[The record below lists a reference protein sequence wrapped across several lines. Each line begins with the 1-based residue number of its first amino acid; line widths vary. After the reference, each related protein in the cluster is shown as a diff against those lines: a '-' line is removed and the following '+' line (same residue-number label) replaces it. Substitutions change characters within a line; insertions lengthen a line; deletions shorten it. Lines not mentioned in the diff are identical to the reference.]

1 VIQNKIGFWLIH
13 TFHARLLKLPAS
25 TPQLIKSP
33 TGIISKHLFKSKRL
47 FTMKLGSI
55 LALVSSSFAIKAT
68 DADTSFLRKVTKV
81 ANGSGLAGRD
91 KVNYGDESGFA
102 GVAIFMD
109 GVTGHDG
116 SSDDIV
122 SNCLVNAFNTVHKKA
137 NDDYELSD
145 AFVAK
150 SFVVPSPNSTLTDE
164 NDVLV
169 ASNPGDGDI
178 RATQTKKKKN
188 QAVLTGG
195 SRLAITVVFAIRT
208 IFYLRRL
215 FSRTLWPRTMATC
228 TRPSK
233 KSFAASS
240 SRRAVKC
247 LPALAVA
254 RFPSSVR
261 LSLQLTLSHRRP
273 PRHLTP
279 RKKMAWLVSP
289 TSIVAANTRRTS

>member
-1 VIQNKIGFWLIH
+1 
-13 TFHARLLKLPAS
+13 
-25 TPQLIKSP
+25 
-33 TGIISKHLFKSKRL
+33 
-47 FTMKLGSI
+47 MKLGSI

-188 QAVLTGG
+188 QGSTYWWLETGYHCRLCNPDNLLSQEAFFENFVAKNNGNMHKALKKEFRRELLASG
-195 SRLAITVVFAIRT
+195 SEVFASIGSCEISFLRPAITTTNTVA
-208 IFYLRRL
+208 
-215 FSRTLWPRTMATC
+215 SAT
-228 TRPSK
+228 
-233 KSFAASS
+233 SS
-240 SRRAVKC
+240 SFDATKEDGMARLTNVDRRGEHQEDLVTETA
-247 LPALAVA
+247 
-254 RFPSSVR
+254 SV
-261 LSLQLTLSHRRP
+261 T
-273 PRHLTP
+273 
-279 RKKMAWLVSP
+279 KE
-289 TSIVAANTRRTS
+289 